1 VLKKNQK
8 TLCSLCALC
17 AKKNNRMIQIL
28 IIEDEPIIAKDIV
41 YAVED
46 LGYTVLDV
54 CSDHKTALV
63 ALEKRVPD
71 LVLCDIML
79 EGDDWDGIRLS
90 KEIRKLY
97 NIPLIFLTALT
108 DAATISR
115 AAAAEPDAYLTK
127 PFEVRNLYVAIELA
141 ISKFALRQETPPQTV
156 ENSDNRQSIASS
168 DFLPF
173 IAGSFFIKD
182 KKRLVK
188 VSAEDIF
195 WIKADG
201 VYSQLATANRTF
213 LLTTHLGAIEEKLKN
228 LPFLRVHRSYLINF
242 KHIDA
247 IEEDVLTIGTER
259 IPLGKSYRE
268 AFYRQLQQ
276 L

>member
-1 VLKKNQK
+1 
-8 TLCSLCALC
+8 
-17 AKKNNRMIQIL
+17 
-28 IIEDEPIIAKDIV
+28 
-41 YAVED
+41 
-46 LGYTVLDV
+46 VLDV
-54 CSDHKTALV
+54 CADHKTALA

-79 EGDDWDGIRLS
+79 EGDDWDGIRLA

-97 NIPLIFLTALT
+97 NVPLIFLTALT
-108 DAATISR
+108 DAATITR
-115 AAAAEPDAYLTK
+115 AAVAEPDAYLTK

-141 ISKFALRQETPPQTV
+141 ISKFALRQETPPQPI
-156 ENSDNRQSIASS
+156 ENTDNQAVMPA

-188 VSAEDIF
+188 VGAEDIF

-213 LLTTHLGAIEEKLKN
+213 MLTTHLGAIEEKLKN
-228 LPFLRVHRSYLINF
+228 QPFLRVHRSYLINF

-247 IEEDVLTIGTER
+247 IEEDVLTIGMER

>member
-1 VLKKNQK
+1 
-8 TLCSLCALC
+8 
-17 AKKNNRMIQIL
+17 MIQIL

-46 LGYTVLDV
+46 LGYTVSAV
-54 CSDHKTALV
+54 CSDHKTALN

-79 EGDDWDGIRLS
+79 EGDDWDGVRLA

-97 NIPLIFLTALT
+97 SVPLIFLTALT

-141 ISKFALRQETPPQTV
+141 ISKFALRQEALARVMENAVGNTVGNLIEEKV
-156 ENSDNRQSIASS
+156 ENVDNQPIMPSE
-168 DFLPF
+168 FLPF

-188 VSAEDIF
+188 VRAEDIF

-213 LLTTHLGAIEEKLKN
+213 MLTTHLGALEEKLKN
-228 LPFLRVHRSYLINF
+228 LSFLRVHRSYLINF
-242 KHIDA
+242 QHIDA